1 MEKITLAKRMS
12 LVSQRCAYVQ
22 KDGVNSFHRYKFASA
37 GSILTKVNAALAE
50 CGIAS
55 FADAQVV
62 SQQRV
67 PTKQGEADQVIV
79 RVTVKLIDVET
90 GESETISGIGCGQ
103 DNGDKAVMKAETAA
117 LKYAWTMSLNIT
129 TGDDPEADESVDK
142 SAIVDAPL
150 KPQVSDSVV
159 AKLISRYES
168 GESMATVNKDVKSVL
183 QDLSEGQLELIRVAK
198 KAAEGKAQ

>member
-1 MEKITLAKRMS
+1 MEKMTLAKRMS

-22 KDGVNSFHRYKFASA
+22 KDGTNSFHRYKFASA

-50 CGIAS
+50 CGVAS
-55 FADAQVV
+55 FADAQIL

-79 RVTVKLIDVET
+79 RVTIKLVDVES
-90 GESETISGIGCGQ
+90 GESEIIAGIGCGQ

-117 LKYAWTMSLNIT
+117 LKYAWTMTLNIS
-129 TGDDPEADESVDK
+129 TGDDPEADAAVDK
-142 SAIVDAPL
+142 ATAE
-150 KPQVSDSVV
+150 KPEHAADTVV
-159 AKLISRYES
+159 AGLIDRYAK
-168 GESMATVNKDVKSVL
+168 GEPLADVNKDVKAIL
-183 QDLSEGQLELIRVAK
+183 HTLSDAQLEMIRAAK

>member
-1 MEKITLAKRMS
+1 MEKMSLAKRMS

-22 KDGVNSFHRYKFASA
+22 KDGTNSFHRYKFASA

-50 CGIAS
+50 CGVAS
-55 FADAQVV
+55 FADAQIV

-79 RVTVKLIDVET
+79 RVTIKLVDVES
-90 GESETISGIGCGQ
+90 GESETIAGIGCGQ
-103 DNGDKAVMKAETAA
+103 DNGDKAIMKAETAA
-117 LKYAWTMSLNIT
+117 LKYAWTMTLNIS

-142 SAIVDAPL
+142 SAGPAATKAVTDDSIVAG
-150 KPQVSDSVV
+150 
-159 AKLISRYES
+159 LIRRYES
-168 GESMATVNKDVKSVL
+168 GEALANVNKDVKAV
-183 QDLSEGQLELIRVAK
+183 LSELSDAQLEMIRTAK

>member
-1 MEKITLAKRMS
+1 MS

-22 KDGVNSFHRYKFASA
+22 KDGTNSFHRYKFASA

-50 CGIAS
+50 CGVAS
-55 FADAQVV
+55 FADAQIL

-79 RVTVKLIDVET
+79 RVTIKLVDVES
-90 GESETISGIGCGQ
+90 GESETIAGIGCGQ

-117 LKYAWTMSLNIT
+117 LKYAWTMTLNIS
-129 TGDDPEADESVDK
+129 TGDDPEADAAVDK
-142 SAIVDAPL
+142 ATAE
-150 KPQVSDSVV
+150 KPEHAADTVV
-159 AKLISRYES
+159 AGLIDRYVK
-168 GESMATVNKDVKSVL
+168 GEPLADVNKDVKAIL
-183 QDLSEGQLELIRVAK
+183 HTLSDAQLEMIRAAK

>member
-1 MEKITLAKRMS
+1 MS

-22 KDGVNSFHRYKFASA
+22 KDGTNSFHRYKFASA

-50 CGIAS
+50 CGVAS
-55 FADAQVV
+55 FADAQIL

-79 RVTVKLIDVET
+79 RVTIKLVDVES
-90 GESETISGIGCGQ
+90 GESETIAGIGCGQ

-117 LKYAWTMSLNIT
+117 LKYAWTMTLNIS
-129 TGDDPEADESVDK
+129 TGDDPEADAAVDK
-142 SAIVDAPL
+142 ATAE
-150 KPQVSDSVV
+150 KPEHAADTVV
-159 AKLISRYES
+159 AGLIDRYAK
-168 GESMATVNKDVKSVL
+168 GEPLADVNKDVKAIL
-183 QDLSEGQLELIRVAK
+183 HTLSDAQLEMIRAAK

>member
-1 MEKITLAKRMS
+1 MEKMTLARRMS

-22 KDGVNSFHRYKFASA
+22 KDGTNSFHRYKFASA

-50 CGIAS
+50 CGVAS
-55 FADAQVV
+55 FADAQIV

-79 RVTVKLIDVET
+79 RVAIKLVDVES
-90 GESETISGIGCGQ
+90 GESETIAGIGCGQ

-117 LKYAWTMSLNIT
+117 LKYAWTMTLNIS

-142 SAIVDAPL
+142 SAGSAAMKVVTDDSIVAG
-150 KPQVSDSVV
+150 
-159 AKLISRYES
+159 LIRRYES
-168 GESMATVNKDVKSVL
+168 GEALANVNKDVKAV
-183 QDLSEGQLELIRVAK
+183 LSELSDAQLEMIRAAK
-198 KAAEGKAQ
+198 KAAEGKSQ